1 MSVEDKLSA
10 GSVLIVE
17 DNLFLSEM
25 YALKLESENFEV
37 FLADNGQEALEKMRA
52 HHPDI
57 VLLDLLMPGKDGF
70 EVLEEKFKD
79 SKIKNIP
86 LIVLTNLFQKEQIK
100 KCYDLGADDFLI
112 KAYFVPSEVIKK
124 IKSLVNSSS
133 FKGRGE

>member
-1 MSVEDKLSA
+1 MSVQDRSSA

-17 DNLFLSEM
+17 DDLFLSEM
-25 YALKLESENFEV
+25 YALKLEAENFEV

-52 HHPDI
+52 HQPDI

-79 SKIKNIP
+79 LEIKDIP
-86 LIVLTNLFQKEQIK
+86 LIVLTNLSQKEQIK
-100 KCYDLGADDFLI
+100 KCYDLGANDFLI

-124 IKSLVNSSS
+124 IKNLINNNQNS
-133 FKGRGE
+133 K

>member
-1 MSVEDKLSA
+1 MSVEDKPST

-37 FLADNGQEALEKMRA
+37 FLTDNGHEALEKMRI
-52 HHPDI
+52 HQPDI

-79 SKIKNIP
+79 SKIKDIP
-86 LIVLTNLFQKEQIK
+86 LIVLTNLSEKDKIK

-112 KAYFVPSEVIKK
+112 KAYFVPSEVVKK
-124 IKSLVNSSS
+124 IKNLIN
-133 FKGRGE
+133 K